1 MSCRVINRKI
11 EEYVIYCLNK
21 IKKNKEL
28 IIKFKPNDSN
38 KELIK
43 NFLNNE
49 CFSEIKK
56 NKNTIMYKITNSKSL
71 SNVKDY
77 FI

>member
-28 IIKFKPNDSN
+28 IIKFKPNDTN

-49 CFSEIKK
+49 C
-56 NKNTIMYKITNSKSL
+56 
-71 SNVKDY
+71 
-77 FI
+77 